1 MVRLAYVHF
10 VVFDSYLNLKHAV
23 LVHVMS
29 FIKRDSD
36 PFELN
41 QPIVAVGATQ
51 SNPNSSNDKCGDTS
65 SESECDDSSSD
76 SEYVV
81 SSSDSEYDDT
91 SSDSEYVVS
100 SSDSEYDDT
109 SSDSEY
115 VVSSLENEDD
125 VSSSENEDDV
135 SSSENKDEMEEVLTR
150 REDQC
155 DDACDDIQDCLNDI
169 STKTIDD
176 DSSFEKDLIQREDG
190 RDDGDEYC
198 PTELSTESSRD
209 GDNSS
214 KKAGYDEQSQMFKTP
229 SLALKIGQ
237 SLEKCARYK
246 RSDAIKENNK
256 CKQKEAED
264 FLCLYKSD
272 WKDDVS
278 SVASNSLNDQK
289 YNKAQLLPLTDDVV
303 KLNKHLQSTANS
315 LCKKIGN
322 NPDLYSKLAQVLLTQ
337 VILFNRR
344 RSGEAERM
352 LLEGFND
359 AIKNGSGRPDP
370 VVMSTLT
377 EFEKHLCTS
386 HTRVEIRGKRGR
398 KVPVLLTD
406 KMRQQIEVLVY
417 NRNKANVKQPYLFA
431 RPGEFT
437 KPYREILESES
448 ESETDDLTVIEKD
461 VADGHLYSK
470 Y

>member
-1 MVRLAYVHF
+1 MATGF
-10 VVFDSYLNLKHAV
+10 VLCADDRENFFQIPMQMIAV
-23 LVHVMS
+23 LKTVMWLRAS
-29 FIKRDSD
+29 MSGQTSAKNKSCYRIPVKSDSDSD

-169 STKTIDD
+169 STKTVDD
-176 DSSFEKDLIQREDG
+176 ASSFEKDLIQREDG

-214 KKAGYDEQSQMFKTP
+214 KKDLIQKKNSISQR
-229 SLALKIGQ
+229 
-237 SLEKCARYK
+237 KCT
-246 RSDAIKENNK
+246 
-256 CKQKEAED
+256 C
-264 FLCLYKSD
+264 F
-272 WKDDVS
+272 
-278 SVASNSLNDQK
+278 
-289 YNKAQLLPLTDDVV
+289 
-303 KLNKHLQSTANS
+303 
-315 LCKKIGN
+315 
-322 NPDLYSKLAQVLLTQ
+322 
-337 VILFNRR
+337 
-344 RSGEAERM
+344 
-352 LLEGFND
+352 
-359 AIKNGSGRPDP
+359 
-370 VVMSTLT
+370 
-377 EFEKHLCTS
+377 
-386 HTRVEIRGKRGR
+386 R
-398 KVPVLLTD
+398 K
-406 KMRQQIEVLVY
+406 
-417 NRNKANVKQPYLFA
+417 
-431 RPGEFT
+431 
-437 KPYREILESES
+437 
-448 ESETDDLTVIEKD
+448 
-461 VADGHLYSK
+461 
-470 Y
+470 

>member
-1 MVRLAYVHF
+1 MYISFRKRIAFHKE
-10 VVFDSYLNLKHAV
+10 S
-23 LVHVMS
+23 VHV
-29 FIKRDSD
+29 
-36 PFELN
+36 
-41 QPIVAVGATQ
+41 
-51 SNPNSSNDKCGDTS
+51 
-65 SESECDDSSSD
+65 SESEN
-76 SEYVV
+76 
-81 SSSDSEYDDT
+81 
-91 SSDSEYVVS
+91 
-100 SSDSEYDDT
+100 
-109 SSDSEY
+109 
-115 VVSSLENEDD
+115 ENEDKTSAIFPTNCILNFGERLLKKHGPQEHKIQYISQKLRELGRLVICCKS
-125 VSSSENEDDV
+125 VSNVKSVDDV
-135 SSSENKDEMEEVLTR
+135 
-150 REDQC
+150 
-155 DDACDDIQDCLNDI
+155 
-169 STKTIDD
+169 
-176 DSSFEKDLIQREDG
+176 
-190 RDDGDEYC
+190 
-198 PTELSTESSRD
+198 
-209 GDNSS
+209 
-214 KKAGYDEQSQMFKTP
+214 
-229 SLALKIGQ
+229 LKSCNWD

-386 HTRVEIRGKRGR
+386 H
-398 KVPVLLTD
+398 
-406 KMRQQIEVLVY
+406 
-417 NRNKANVKQPYLFA
+417 NK
-431 RPGEFT
+431 
-437 KPYREILESES
+437 S
-448 ESETDDLTVIEKD
+448 
-461 VADGHLYSK
+461 
-470 Y
+470 

>member
-1 MVRLAYVHF
+1 MQ
-10 VVFDSYLNLKHAV
+10 N
-23 LVHVMS
+23 
-29 FIKRDSD
+29 
-36 PFELN
+36 
-41 QPIVAVGATQ
+41 
-51 SNPNSSNDKCGDTS
+51 
-65 SESECDDSSSD
+65 
-76 SEYVV
+76 
-81 SSSDSEYDDT
+81 
-91 SSDSEYVVS
+91 
-100 SSDSEYDDT
+100 
-109 SSDSEY
+109 
-115 VVSSLENEDD
+115 DD
-125 VSSSENEDDV
+125 VKLTVEQDKRILSFGERLLKKHGPQEHKIQYISQELRELGRLVICCKSVSNVKSVDDV
-135 SSSENKDEMEEVLTR
+135 LKSCNWDVLIK
-150 REDQC
+150 C
-155 DDACDDIQDCLNDI
+155 IKI
-169 STKTIDD
+169 V
-176 DSSFEKDLIQREDG
+176 
-190 RDDGDEYC
+190 
-198 PTELSTESSRD
+198 
-209 GDNSS
+209 
-214 KKAGYDEQSQMFKTP
+214 AGYDEQSQMFKTP

-437 KPYREILESES
+437 KPYRGKDFDEIEFVPEKEILESES

-461 VADGHLYSK
+461 VADVMDFSESDTPKNLSK
-470 Y
+470 KKLHVAVKKNFTKAAQTRHTWSKNEKIALECQFQKNINLEKVPCKLECLNAIKNQSCLARFTWKHIKYAVKNLITSRRRSLKKC